1 MKNSFQNTSNLTG
14 FEERRLLSVKEL
26 HQYLGLPISSIYTK
40 KCRGLLPKK
49 SNVKFKGSSKVFFDK
64 QIIDEWIEESK
75 PYGQYW

>member
-1 MKNSFQNTSNLTG
+1 MKNSFKNTSNFSS

-40 KCRGLLPKK
+40 KCRGLLPKN
-49 SNVKFKGSSKVFFDK
+49 SIVKFKGSSKVFFDK